1 MLKLIPTPK
10 ILEEKEGILNRKTVR
25 IEGEIADA
33 RVNKAAQKLPLSA
46 DGIPFITEIGIS
58 DSESYTLTV
67 GENEIRLTAGGAR
80 GAFYG
85 IQTLRQ
91 IFSNETVPCLYIK
104 DEPDMKYR
112 GFLQDITRGQI
123 LTIDRFKQLV
133 DDMAYFKLNALQLN
147 VEHTFEFKEFADNRE
162 ATGCITSAEVRELD
176 DYCYENFIE
185 LSPAMASFGHLY
197 MLLEK
202 ERYHHLRALENYEP
216 EHIYWFE
223 RMRHHTV
230 DPLNPESFELI
241 TSLLDQCMPLFRSK
255 RFNICC
261 DETFDLANG
270 RHKGKDTGKL
280 YVDFVKKLAE
290 YVQAHGKSVMMW
302 SDILLQHKD
311 AIDYLPDGIEFLTWY
326 YDIDPD
332 EEDIA
337 LFEKIGKPQIVC
349 PGTSASGALAEIPEV
364 SEVNICRM
372 TEYGYRHGAAG
383 VLNTNWGA
391 YGHTASIETAM
402 YSVVT
407 GAEKSWSVSTEIND
421 DFRSRVNFLL
431 YQHDRAAEYVYKL
444 GEIQHIG
451 SEPLWRLLCGYYDK
465 LTFNPDSDKC
475 SFRPSD
481 EALNAYRE
489 KALRLIENLKKDEW
503 THGTYKNQF
512 LLAAQGSLIVIEA
525 LAKILGYQM
534 QRSIDIHEWLSSY
547 EKAWLKNG
555 KRGEFAEIE
564 KVIEFIADIK

>member
-1 MLKLIPTPK
+1 MLNLIPAPK
-10 ILEEKEGILNRKTVR
+10 VLEEREGTLNKKTVR
-25 IEGEIADA
+25 IQGEISDA
-33 RVNKAAQKLPLSA
+33 RVKKASQKLPLSA
-46 DGIPFITEIGIS
+46 DGIPLITEIGIS
-58 DSESYTLTV
+58 DSEAYTLAID
-67 GENEIRLTAGGAR
+67 ENEIRLTADGAR

-91 IFSNETVPCLYIK
+91 IFKNETVPCLFIK
-104 DEPDMKYR
+104 DEPDMRYR

-123 LTIDRFKQLV
+123 LTLPRFKKLV

-147 VEHTFEFKEFADNRE
+147 IEHTLDFKEFADSIE
-162 ATGCITSAEVRELD
+162 ITDCMTADEVRELD
-176 DYCYENFIE
+176 GYCYENFIE
-185 LSPAMASFGHLY
+185 LSPAMATFGHLY
-197 MLLEK
+197 LLLQK
-202 ERYHHLRALENYEP
+202 ERYSHLRALEGYEP

-270 RHKGKDTGKL
+270 RHKNKDTGRL

-290 YVQAHGKSVMMW
+290 YLQAHGKSVMMW

-311 AIDYLPDGIEFLTWY
+311 AMDYLPDGIEFLTWY
-326 YDIDPD
+326 YDEDPN

-349 PGTSASGALAEIPEV
+349 PGTSASGAFSEIPEK
-364 SEVNICRM
+364 SEINISRM
-372 TEYGYRHGAAG
+372 TEYGYRHGAVG

-391 YGHTASIETAM
+391 YGHTASIELAM
-402 YSVVT
+402 YSLVT
-407 GAEKSWSVSTEIND
+407 GAEKSWSPLAEIND
-421 DFRSRVNFLL
+421 DFRNRVNFLL
-431 YQHDRAAEYVYKL
+431 YQSEHGVAYIREL

-451 SEPLWRLLCGYYDK
+451 SEPLWRVLCAYYDK

-475 SFRPSD
+475 AHIGEELLKSHRKR
-481 EALNAYRE
+481 ALT
-489 KALRLIENLKKDEW
+489 LIEKLKNDNW
-503 THGTYKNQF
+503 GNNIYKNKF
-512 LLAAQGSLIVIEA
+512 LLAAKGSLIVIES
-525 LAKILGYQM
+525 LARISGYQVQM
-534 QRSIDIHEWLSSY
+534 SIDIPTWFKEY
-547 EKAWLKNG
+547 ERAWLKNN
-555 KRGEFAEIE
+555 KKGEFHEIE
-564 KVIEFIADIK
+564 KVFSYLINTRR